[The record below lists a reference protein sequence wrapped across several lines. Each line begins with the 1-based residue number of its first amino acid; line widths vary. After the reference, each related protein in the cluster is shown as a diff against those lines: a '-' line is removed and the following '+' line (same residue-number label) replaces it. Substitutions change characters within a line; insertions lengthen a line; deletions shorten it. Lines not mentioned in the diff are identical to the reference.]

1 MFREK
6 RKHMIKIDY
15 IFWQQQKVLEAME
28 QEKEKIPLS
37 IRERAELEE
46 LRRMKQDIEK
56 EDPDMVDRLRQKD
69 NEMRRKKEVARK
81 KEERR
86 QSH

>member
-1 MFREK
+1 
-6 RKHMIKIDY
+6 
-15 IFWQQQKVLEAME
+15 ME

-69 NEMRRKKEVARK
+69 DEMRRKKEVARK